1 MYKKYLLT
9 LILVFLTAC
18 GFHLKGLGD
27 GKMEISELYLRN
39 LGEENIAFSTLE
51 RALKD
56 NGVNLLENEKEG
68 ALLIVVADFYS
79 SSRQTA
85 TGSSKEDSREIE
97 INDGYELRIIKDD
110 KVLNKTT
117 LNARTNIQY
126 QSNQY
131 LGNERELEESHK
143 QLAEENANSALRF
156 INSTLKKIK

>member
-56 NGVNLLENEKEG
+56 NGVNLL
-68 ALLIVVADFYS
+68 VVADFYS